1 MNANINYDEIPD
13 TSAVQEDLLAALSSQ
28 HVTVHTNEEPDFDYM
43 ENEDVAFVVKNP
55 HNEENLLIE
64 LGGEFSVF
72 FGLWHGQ
79 YKAVEYD
86 YDRMKK
92 DIAAILAGNAGV
104 LSLYT
109 DIIGIL
115 LGYSKQMIHNTPMW
129 FFICLYFLE
138 IFYYLLFKPLQKK
151 SKSIK
156 ISVLIV
162 IAVIGYTN
170 YAYNPYT
177 LPFCLGTAI
186 VGMVFYGIGN
196 LIVHNIQIIKIKL
209 LHIILVFLT
218 MGIVIFIAHENG
230 YIIMATNNYNN
241 YILFFIGSFAGICMI
256 NLSSNFLSLKPVF
269 QNIIIYISKNTLI
282 INSFHLLTFSFLKG
296 IMVFVFHIPVETLY
310 GKIVPN
316 IVFALV
322 SLFSCLPIAY
332 IINKHFPF
340 IIGKK
345 RSPEG

>member
-1 MNANINYDEIPD
+1 MVFHLSLFLGNI
-13 TSAVQEDLLAALSSQ
+13 LLPPIQ
-28 HVTVHTNEEPDFDYM
+28 TVTKEKQIDKDFGIDRYRRHRIHKLCLQSLHITLLFGNCHSRNGFLRNRQFNSTQHTN
-43 ENEDVAFVVKNP
+43 NKN
-55 HNEENLLIE
+55 
-64 LGGEFSVF
+64 
-72 FGLWHGQ
+72 
-79 YKAVEYD
+79 
-86 YDRMKK
+86 
-92 DIAAILAGNAGV
+92 
-104 LSLYT
+104 
-109 DIIGIL
+109 
-115 LGYSKQMIHNTPMW
+115 
-129 FFICLYFLE
+129 
-138 IFYYLLFKPLQKK
+138 
-151 SKSIK
+151 
-156 ISVLIV
+156 
-162 IAVIGYTN
+162 
-170 YAYNPYT
+170 
-177 LPFCLGTAI
+177 
-186 VGMVFYGIGN
+186 
-196 LIVHNIQIIKIKL
+196 KL

-230 YIIMATNNYNN
+230 YIIMDTNNYNN

-296 IMVFVFHIPVETLY
+296 IMVFVFHIPVEPLY